1 MVDQRRQII
10 DEIHKLNILLIHTK
24 LKTTRART
32 VARATTHVRNVD
44 AARRGTVPRP
54 KPSKPIEAD
63 VHLTKAQA
71 EAAVNAFQD
80 VFVEAMQ
87 SGEGLK
93 LTGLF
98 SAERFKRAART
109 GRNPRPGETIEIPAT
124 YGVRISAGS
133 LLKKA
138 VTK

>member
-54 KPSKPIEAD
+54 KPSKPIEAVKD
-63 VHLTKAQA
+63 IK
-71 EAAVNAFQD
+71 
-80 VFVEAMQ
+80 
-87 SGEGLK
+87 SGETSK
-93 LTGLF
+93 DNVWSVNTDK
-98 SAERFKRAART
+98 SYHEEK
-109 GRNPRPGETIEIPAT
+109 
-124 YGVRISAGS
+124 
-133 LLKKA
+133 
-138 VTK
+138 

>member
-63 VHLTKAQA
+63 VHMLDCLNDEELSLSANCCSVSRQHRYQT
-71 EAAVNAFQD
+71 
-80 VFVEAMQ
+80 
-87 SGEGLK
+87 SGEEISERRK
-93 LTGLF
+93 AIPRIPH
-98 SAERFKRAART
+98 AEPIRMRRCGNERRAGT
-109 GRNPRPGETIEIPAT
+109 
-124 YGVRISAGS
+124 
-133 LLKKA
+133 
-138 VTK
+138 

>member
-24 LKTTRART
+24 LKTTRAQT

-63 VHLTKAQA
+63 VHMLDCLNDEELSTL
-71 EAAVNAFQD
+71 
-80 VFVEAMQ
+80 
-87 SGEGLK
+87 GEL
-93 LTGLF
+93 LSVSSTTPIPNF
-98 SAERFKRAART
+98 WMRRFPNAARRST
-109 GRNPRPGETIEIPAT
+109 N
-124 YGVRISAGS
+124 SS
-133 LLKKA
+133 C
-138 VTK
+138 

>member
-1 MVDQRRQII
+1 MKGDVMVDQRRQII

-63 VHLTKAQA
+63 VHMLDCLNDEELSTLGELLLRSIDTTDTILLDLEISELRLAID
-71 EAAVNAFQD
+71 EVLMLNHTDED
-80 VFVEAMQ
+80 VRE
-87 SGEGLK
+87 
-93 LTGLF
+93 
-98 SAERFKRAART
+98 
-109 GRNPRPGETIEIPAT
+109 
-124 YGVRISAGS
+124 
-133 LLKKA
+133 
-138 VTK
+138 